1 MKMLSFVPNHRMRTF
16 LTILIIT
23 ALLLANVTV
32 LSHAATNTVSTNVIS
47 TISAVDSAT
56 MLLASMGVISADS
69 SGTYNLNKSLTRAE
83 FAKMLVMASSYK
95 DVVAT
100 TSKSSPFR
108 DVTASNWA
116 APYIK
121 IAASKG
127 LLSGYSDGSFRPNN
141 TITLEQGVN
150 SALKLLGYTQSDFTG
165 AFPYAQMNVYSNNG
179 LSDNIVGGV
188 GTLMTK
194 GDAANLLYNL
204 MGTSMKDGTQK
215 YAETL
220 GYTLNDNGEV
230 NYAGVISAN
239 MNGPYTV
246 KSSNWANE
254 LGMSTSNLTIYKNG
268 STVTA
273 SDVANYDVLYYSQSK
288 GTVWVYDDRVTGVYE
303 KASPSQNAVTSVT
316 VSGTEYQLESS
327 AAFTAL
333 SSTGN
338 LKLGSAVTL
347 LLGKN
352 GGVADAIAGAISN
365 EASVIYV
372 TETGTKSY
380 TNSDGSQYSSNY
392 IKGIRPNGSTI
403 EYAIDQDWVE
413 VGDMIKI
420 SFDSTGD
427 MSINSTSSGG
437 KVSGKVDADL
447 YTIGTASIAANANIV
462 DTNLGN
468 YTATSMNRLNGVTVD
483 SSNVLYYEASGG
495 KVTTLFLNDVTGDTS
510 KYGVV
515 TSAKSAASGSYTYMS
530 DGASATLSG
539 ASTTNAHAGAAKFY
553 GESGKITKI
562 KNLYSTGI
570 SVKSFSSSQIVVD
583 DDIENYPVSADVD
596 VYTAS
601 ASEYKASTLSAAL
614 AAYQSKKAMT
624 FYYDKDPEDGGCIRV
639 IIIQ

>member
-69 SGTYNLNKSLTRAE
+69 SGTYNLNKSVTRAE

-108 DVTASNWA
+108 DVAASNWS

-127 LLSGYSDGSFRPNN
+127 LLSGYSDGTFRPNN

-150 SALKLLGYTQSDFTG
+150 SVLKLLGYTQSDFTG

-194 GDAANLLYNL
+194 GDVANLLYNL

-220 GYTLNDNGEV
+220 GYTLNDSGEV
-230 NYAGVISAN
+230 DYAGVISAN

-246 KSSNWANE
+246 KSSNWASE

-288 GTVWVYDDRVTGVYE
+288 GTVWVYDDRVTE
-303 KASPSQNAVTSVT
+303 FMKKHHRA
-316 VSGTEYQLESS
+316 
-327 AAFTAL
+327 
-333 SSTGN
+333 
-338 LKLGSAVTL
+338 
-347 LLGKN
+347 
-352 GGVADAIAGAISN
+352 
-365 EASVIYV
+365 
-372 TETGTKSY
+372 
-380 TNSDGSQYSSNY
+380 
-392 IKGIRPNGSTI
+392 R
-403 EYAIDQDWVE
+403 
-413 VGDMIKI
+413 M
-420 SFDSTGD
+420 
-427 MSINSTSSGG
+427 
-437 KVSGKVDADL
+437 
-447 YTIGTASIAANANIV
+447 
-462 DTNLGN
+462 
-468 YTATSMNRLNGVTVD
+468 RL
-483 SSNVLYYEASGG
+483 
-495 KVTTLFLNDVTGDTS
+495 
-510 KYGVV
+510 
-515 TSAKSAASGSYTYMS
+515 
-530 DGASATLSG
+530 
-539 ASTTNAHAGAAKFY
+539 
-553 GESGKITKI
+553 
-562 KNLYSTGI
+562 
-570 SVKSFSSSQIVVD
+570 
-583 DDIENYPVSADVD
+583 P
-596 VYTAS
+596 
-601 ASEYKASTLSAAL
+601 
-614 AAYQSKKAMT
+614 
-624 FYYDKDPEDGGCIRV
+624 P
-639 IIIQ
+639 